1 MADTIL
7 KDRVSGLERMMMEL
21 AYESMKTDIALRD
34 LASQMTSFKDEMAD
48 FKNEMSDFKDE
59 MSDFKNE
66 IRNDTKTL
74 KKDLNKKW
82 GELANKMGTIVE
94 DIVAPGLRGVA
105 RQYFGVEEFDLFTPR
120 IRLRNNDRSQI
131 REFDVI
137 AETEDYFFIVE
148 TKASPRT
155 EYISA
160 FIKFLPE
167 LSTWFPAS
175 LEKKLVPIFA
185 SLYLSD
191 ENIRYLTRN
200 NILAMATSDGGMD
213 IYNKELLSK
222 FSVK

>member
-1 MADTIL
+1 MNAAF
-7 KDRVSGLERMMMEL
+7 R
-21 AYESMKTDIALRD
+21 YESKKTDIALRD
-34 LASQMTSFKDEMAD
+34 LAFQMTS
-48 FKNEMSDFKDE
+48 FKDE

-66 IRNDTKTL
+66 IRNDTKTF
-74 KKDLNKKW
+74 KNDLNKRW

-105 RQYFGVEEFDLFTPR
+105 RQYFGVEEFDSFTPR
-120 IRLRNNDRSQI
+120 IRIRNKDRSKI

-160 FIKFLPE
+160 FIRFLPE
-167 LSTWFPAS
+167 LSIWFPAS
-175 LEKKLVPIFA
+175 LEKKMIPIFA

-191 ENIRYLTRN
+191 ENIRYLTKN
-200 NILAMATSDGGMD
+200 NILAMATSDDGMD

-222 FSVK
+222 FGVK